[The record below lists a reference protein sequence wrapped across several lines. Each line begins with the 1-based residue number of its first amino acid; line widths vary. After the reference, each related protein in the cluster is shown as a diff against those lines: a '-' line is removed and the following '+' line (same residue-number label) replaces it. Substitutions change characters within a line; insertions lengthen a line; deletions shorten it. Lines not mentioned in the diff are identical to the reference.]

1 MASSQARKGIASWG
15 WYSFVGGFRA
25 DLTPRDPALSLRDA
39 HPPFSRQ
46 LPSVPGGIA
55 PNQRC
60 CRVAGSY
67 GTRETGSSWIFTQDA
82 PERLLLRFCALAGPN
97 TLRRPIAF

>member
-25 DLTPRDPALSLRDA
+25 DLIRRDPARLSLRDA

-55 PNQRC
+55 QNQRC
-60 CRVAGSY
+60 CQVADSY
-67 GTRETGSSWIFTQDA
+67 GTREAGSIWIFTQDA
-82 PERLLLRFCALAGPN
+82 PERLLICFCALAGPN
-97 TLRRPIAF
+97 